1 MSYGTVRVT
10 VKVVIGAPGRIR
22 TDNLLNLNQAPRPV
36 GLQGHNMVLSE
47 GFGPPTSRFVV

>member
-10 VKVVIGAPGRIR
+10 VRVVIGAPGRIR